1 MGSLDRSEFPTIPLE
16 VYFLFKI
23 HFELEFFQNGI
34 RPGALLPW
42 INKWRRI
49 TRRAVF
55 APAGVDF
62 NIQYFISIKVQYY
75 NITILQLKTTV

>member
-1 MGSLDRSEFPTIPLE
+1 MIQLE
-16 VYFLFKI
+16 VYFTFKI
-23 HFELEFFQNGI
+23 HFKLELFQNGV

-55 APAGVDF
+55 APAV
-62 NIQYFISIKVQYY
+62 IERKMR
-75 NITILQLKTTV
+75 